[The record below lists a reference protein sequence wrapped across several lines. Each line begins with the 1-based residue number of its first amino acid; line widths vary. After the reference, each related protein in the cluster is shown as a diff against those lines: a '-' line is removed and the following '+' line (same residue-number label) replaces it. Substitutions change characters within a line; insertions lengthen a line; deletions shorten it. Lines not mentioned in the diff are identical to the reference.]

1 MANPPLSAPL
11 ALPAVPMALATA
23 MVVLAS
29 IGFGSVPFFVRGL
42 TEAGMA
48 SQAVALYRYA
58 LAAVIFLPFVWQARA
73 DRACLAWGIGTGLA
87 MGLGWTGY
95 VAALETLPVA
105 TVGVIYMTFPV
116 FALLASWA
124 LFGERPTA
132 RGLVAAGAVLA
143 GAAVAAGP
151 DALSPAATGALFT
164 ALAAP
169 ATFGLAIA
177 VLVHRLT
184 PIPVLARIG
193 AISLGSALALLPL
206 VLAAPATSVLPPD
219 RATLLLVI
227 GVSLGTALVPQL
239 LYTLFA
245 PVVGA
250 ARASTAGAVEL
261 PTMIVIGWLAFAETP
276 GPLQAA
282 GCALIVA
289 AVALSPSR
297 KVRSAT
303 ATAATARAP
312 ERAEEPGPGVSR
324 PPRA

>member
-1 MANPPLSAPL
+1 MSAGPLPPTP

-29 IGFGSVPFFVRGL
+29 VGFGSVPFFVRGL

-48 SQAVALYRYA
+48 PQAVALYRYA
-58 LAAVIFLPFVWQARA
+58 LAALIFLPFVWQARA
-73 DRACLAWGIGTGLA
+73 DRGCLAWGVGTGLA

-116 FALLASWA
+116 FALLASRA

-132 RGLVAAGAVLA
+132 RGLIAAGTVLA

-151 DALSPAATGALFT
+151 DALAPAATGALLT

-193 AISLGSALALLPL
+193 AISLGSALALAPL
-206 VLAAPATSVLPPD
+206 VLAAPAATVLPAGRD
-219 RATLLLVI
+219 AVLLVV

-250 ARASTAGAVEL
+250 ARAATAGAVEL
-261 PTMIVIGWLAFAETP
+261 PTMILIGWLAFAETP
-276 GPLQAA
+276 GPLQAL
-282 GCALIVA
+282 GGALIVG

-303 ATAATARAP
+303 ATAATARPPGRAD
-312 ERAEEPGPGVSR
+312 ERGPGVNR

>member
-1 MANPPLSAPL
+1 
-11 ALPAVPMALATA
+11 
-23 MVVLAS
+23 
-29 IGFGSVPFFVRGL
+29 
-42 TEAGMA
+42 
-48 SQAVALYRYA
+48 
-58 LAAVIFLPFVWQARA
+58 
-73 DRACLAWGIGTGLA
+73 
-87 MGLGWTGY
+87 
-95 VAALETLPVA
+95 
-105 TVGVIYMTFPV
+105 VIYMTFPV
-116 FALLASWA
+116 FALLASRA

-132 RGLVAAGAVLA
+132 RGLVAAGTVLA

-151 DALSPAATGALFT
+151 DALSPAATGAVLV

-193 AISLGSALALLPL
+193 AISLGSALALAPL
-206 VLAAPATSVLPPD
+206 VLAAPATAVLPPD
-219 RATLLLVI
+219 RGALLLVI

-250 ARASTAGAVEL
+250 ARAATAGAVEL
-261 PTMIVIGWLAFAETP
+261 PTMILIGWLAFAETP
-276 GPLQAA
+276 GALQAA
-282 GCALIVA
+282 GCALIVG

-297 KVRSAT
+297 KFRSAT
-303 ATAATARAP
+303 ATAATAGPPGRAGA
-312 ERAEEPGPGVSR
+312 RAPGVSR